1 VVALISPTVRRLA
14 DITLRQLPTDA
25 HVVKVETTAAWPTSA
40 LDLMAGSM
48 HLVGATARARGI
60 DAARPKVSEF
70 GRRLYHLSASRWRSE
85 SRLTAVDR
93 KLAAARIGSNNAL
106 AGEAYARA
114 LKSWLDELSSVRI
127 RGVVLDYDGTCC
139 ATMDRFNPP
148 VPGVQGEI
156 VRLLECGLVIGF
168 ASGRG
173 TSLHRAL
180 RTWVPKQFWD
190 RVQLGLYNGGVGIPL
205 GGELEDQHGTTD
217 VLSEAAHRLIEG
229 PLGRLLTIT
238 KRKRQLS
245 ISADQRSGLTHEG
258 LARVVNESLFRHPC
272 LPLKVVVSAH
282 SVDVVPKTSTK
293 ASVLYSIQN
302 LTGGAVLAVGDQG
315 QLGGN
320 DFELLAA
327 TSRSLSVDLCSADPT
342 RCWNI
347 EASSDRGPA
356 ALVSYLRM
364 LECEAREAR
373 VVVPQR

>member
-127 RGVVLDYDGTCC
+127 RGVVL
-139 ATMDRFNPP
+139 
-148 VPGVQGEI
+148 EI